1 MPIGNYC
8 RFIAAALILLNLAIP
23 NACAESPLVLDEG
36 KALELFEKASKSLKA
51 ADAQAISARMAENA
65 AVLPANPNFMFDG
78 DNPGSG
84 SREYTAVFEW
94 TTDISGRKGFL
105 RKSAASM
112 RMSTESVV
120 QAKKIDVLI
129 GFKRV
134 FYDARR
140 VEELARATRE
150 MASKIKALS
159 NIVRTA
165 SRQSEYDRLR
175 LESEFAK
182 AEIAAK
188 SSSEEIAL
196 RHCELAS
203 LMGLPECGDIELT
216 GEILPSSTTTTGI
229 TNINNHPAI
238 TKLMSELD
246 RKSFEQKA
254 AERRAIPGIGFKGGI
269 KNLEVGRNG
278 GPYFSPSELSNLR
291 EYLLRGGF
299 LLIDDFWGTR
309 EWQAFENAFSAV
321 FPEREIVRLPADH
334 EIFRVYYDTGGPQMV
349 PALGNT
355 DNMPERDVADAS
367 VHAILD
373 DDGRIM
379 VLINW
384 NTDMGD
390 GWEHTYH
397 PRYPTRFANLAYQLG
412 LNYLIYSMTH

>member
-1 MPIGNYC
+1 M
-8 RFIAAALILLNLAIP
+8 FLQQFA
-23 NACAESPLVLDEG
+23 VVV
-36 KALELFEKASKSLKA
+36 
-51 ADAQAISARMAENA
+51 AISAA
-65 AVLPANPNFMFDG
+65 AGSWAQ
-78 DNPGSG
+78 PGG
-84 SREYTAVFEW
+84 SL
-94 TTDISGRKGFL
+94 TDDPPDIAGEFAFVRVQYDSWYQGGFGFGPWSVDFPDADRNFL
-105 RKSAASM
+105 RG
-112 RMSTESVV
+112 V
-120 QAKKIDVLI
+120 
-129 GFKRV
+129 
-134 FYDARR
+134 AR
-140 VEELARATRE
+140 
-150 MASKIKALS
+150 LS
-159 NIVRTA
+159 NVRVMPEPIV
-165 SRQSEYDRLR
+165 LR
-175 LESEFAK
+175 LDDER
-182 AEIAAK
+182 I
-188 SSSEEIAL
+188 
-196 RHCELAS
+196 
-203 LMGLPECGDIELT
+203 
-216 GEILPSSTTTTGI
+216 
-229 TNINNHPAI
+229 
-238 TKLMSELD
+238 
-246 RKSFEQKA
+246 FEY
-254 AERRAIPGIGFKGGI
+254 
-269 KNLEVGRNG
+269 
-278 GPYFSPSELSNLR
+278 PYFSPSELSNLR